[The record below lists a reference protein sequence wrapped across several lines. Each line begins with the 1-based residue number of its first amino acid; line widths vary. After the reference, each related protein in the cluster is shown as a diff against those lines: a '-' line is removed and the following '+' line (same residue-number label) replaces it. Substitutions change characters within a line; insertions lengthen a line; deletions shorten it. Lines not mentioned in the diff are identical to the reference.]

1 MAKLA
6 ESSMKMIHFRPQL
19 DPGEVISTNSRL
31 SGQVAAVAFGH
42 ELVRSRGNGRRS
54 VQPLRSECY
63 RRDGVNF
70 NELLLIPKAN
80 GVLAN
85 DRTRMVP
92 EAAVR

>member
-1 MAKLA
+1 M
-6 ESSMKMIHFRPQL
+6 
-19 DPGEVISTNSRL
+19 
-31 SGQVAAVAFGH
+31 AAVAFGH
-42 ELVRSRGNGRRS
+42 ELVRSRGHGRRS
-54 VQPLRSECY
+54 VHPLRSECY